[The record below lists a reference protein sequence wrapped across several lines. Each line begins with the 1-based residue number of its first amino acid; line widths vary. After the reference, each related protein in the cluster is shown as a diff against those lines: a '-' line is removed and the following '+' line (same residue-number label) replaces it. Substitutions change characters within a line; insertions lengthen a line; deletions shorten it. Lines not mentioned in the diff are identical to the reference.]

1 MRVPYISFLVEP
13 IPKVV
18 GPTYILT
25 NYKRNIEKIVLESV
39 LLALLKKSLHGGI
52 NIMNGSG
59 ES

>member
-1 MRVPYISFLVEP
+1 MRVPYISFLVEL

-18 GPTYILT
+18 GPTYIST